1 MTLKNYVAGLLNAA
15 GFLKSQLPVPQP
27 ETKSAQP
34 AFDSPKPYAEPT
46 GRPGRP
52 NSLNSKRFG
61 ELLKAIAEENSKNQ
75 TFKTDD
81 GIAGKLIGRPEY
93 QDLSPRQLRR
103 KVGQAIDWEID
114 QLKTISP
121 DRWND
126 FFGIAPPQKMTRQFL
141 RAKAFEHLRNELG
154 RHNESM
160 AKKP

>member
-1 MTLKNYVAGLLNAA
+1 MALTCPLTQSRKIELTAMCPWRSAFSSMRLSRRRLCLRNIC
-15 GFLKSQLPVPQP
+15 
-27 ETKSAQP
+27 AQP
-34 AFDSPKPYAEPT
+34 LAD
-46 GRPGRP
+46 GRP
-52 NSLNSKRFG
+52 NSLNSKRFV

-75 TFKTDD
+75 TFITDD